1 MLRLTSKSLFIIFL
15 LLASSCLLSSSYP
28 LSTQNK
34 WILDESTGRRAK
46 FACVNWA
53 GHLEPMIPE
62 GFHKQPLKH
71 IVAQIAQHKFNCVR
85 LTYAI
90 HMWTRHGND
99 TVGDT
104 LLHLDLPDAIQGMEK
119 NNPSFLEMTHVQV
132 FEVVVR
138 ELGAHKVRVLLD
150 NHVSKPKWCCNDDD
164 ENGFF
169 HDRHFDPEEWTQGL
183 TLAAKHFAGNS
194 AVAAMSLRNE
204 LHGPRQNQG
213 DWYKY
218 MSHAA
223 RAIHKANP
231 QVLVV
236 ISGLNYDTELQFLRK
251 KALNLDIG
259 KKLVFETHLYSWS
272 GIGTL
277 KLDGI
282 WTKQPLNRICAQ
294 SAKGI
299 DYRAGFVTTGE
310 NAVPLIF
317 TEFGFD
323 QTGGSEEDLK
333 FLTCIQ
339 TYLAGRDMDWGLW
352 TLQGSY
358 YMREERVDVED
369 TFGVL
374 DSSWNQL
381 KNPNL
386 TQVLQ
391 LLQRTNQD
399 PGSKLPQHSIL
410 YHPLSGQCV
419 TVNEKDEVELG
430 SCENKSRWHHAKKGN
445 QILLVGTDKCLSANG
460 EGLPVLVSAGHNCNS
475 HKSAWKSL
483 SLSKLHLGIKQEND
497 HHLCLQK
504 DSNTSAIVT
513 AKCICIRN
521 EDSLCLDDPRSQWFQ
536 FVPANV

>member
-1 MLRLTSKSLFIIFL
+1 MLRLTSKSLLIIFL
-15 LLASSCLLSSSYP
+15 LLASSCLFSSSYP

-104 LLHLDLPDAIQGMEK
+104 LLNLDLPDAIQGMEK
-119 NNPSFLEMTHVQV
+119 NNPSFLVMTHVQV

-169 HDRHFDPEEWTQGL
+169 HDRHFDPEEWIQGL

-251 KALNLDIG
+251 KALNLDI
-259 KKLVFETHLYSWS
+259 
-272 GIGTL
+272 
-277 KLDGI
+277 
-282 WTKQPLNRICAQ
+282 
-294 SAKGI
+294 

-339 TYLAGRDMDWGLW
+339 TYLAGRDMDWALW

-386 TQVLQ
+386 TQMLQ

-399 PGSKLPQHSIL
+399 RGSKLPQHSIL

-419 TVNEKDEVELG
+419 M
-430 SCENKSRWHHAKKGN
+430 
-445 QILLVGTDKCLSANG
+445 
-460 EGLPVLVSAGHNCNS
+460 
-475 HKSAWKSL
+475 
-483 SLSKLHLGIKQEND
+483 
-497 HHLCLQK
+497 
-504 DSNTSAIVT
+504 
-513 AKCICIRN
+513 
-521 EDSLCLDDPRSQWFQ
+521 
-536 FVPANV
+536 

>member
-1 MLRLTSKSLFIIFL
+1 MMKNMTTESLLIL
-15 LLASSCLLSSSYP
+15 LLLLVSSCLSTCYP

-34 WILDESTGRRAK
+34 WIIDDSTGHRAK

-62 GFHKQPLKH
+62 GLHKQPLKH
-71 IVAQIAQHKFNCVR
+71 IVAHIARHKFNCVR
-85 LTYAI
+85 FTYAI
-90 HMWTRHGND
+90 YMWTRHAND
-99 TVGDT
+99 TVADT
-104 LLHLDLPDAIQGMEK
+104 LVNLDLPDAIQGMQK
-119 NNPSFLEMTHVQV
+119 NNPSFLNMTHVQV
-132 FEVVVR
+132 FEAVVR
-138 ELGAHKVRVLLD
+138 ELGAQKVRVLLD
-150 NHVSKPKWCCNDDD
+150 NHVSKPQWCCNDDD
-164 ENGFF
+164 ENGYF
-169 HDRHFDPEEWTQGL
+169 HDRYFDPQEWLQGL
-183 TLAAKHFAGNS
+183 TLAAQHFAGNS
-194 AVAAMSLRNE
+194 AVVAMSLRNE
-204 LHGPRQNQG
+204 LHGARQNQG

-218 MSHAA
+218 MSHAG
-223 RAIHKANP
+223 RAVHNANP

-251 KALNLDIG
+251 KPLKLDIG

-277 KLDGI
+277 KLRGI
-282 WTKQPLNRICAQ
+282 WSMQPLNRICAQ
-294 SAKGI
+294 SIKGI
-299 DYRAGFVTTGE
+299 DYRAGFVTTGD

-358 YMREERVDVED
+358 YMREELVDFED

-381 KNPNL
+381 QNPNI
-386 TQVLQ
+386 TQMLQ

-399 PGSKLPQHSIL
+399 PSSKLRQHSIL

-419 TVNEKDEVELG
+419 NVNDKDELGLG
-430 SCENKSRWHHAKKGN
+430 SCENRNRWHHAKNGN
-445 QILLVGTDKCLSANG
+445 QILLVGTDKCLSADG
-460 EGLPVLVSAGHNCNS
+460 EGLPVLVSDQNCKS
-475 HKSAWKSL
+475 HKSVWKSL
-483 SLSKLHLGIKQEND
+483 SLSKLHLGIQHENH

-504 DSNTSAIVT
+504 DPNTSALVS
-513 AKCICIRN
+513 AKCVCIDDD
-521 EDSLCLDDPRSQWFQ
+521 DSLCLEDPRGQWFQ
-536 FVPANV
+536 FVPTNV